1 MVRFNAICQ
10 LTDTQKTVQ
19 RVLALSVAYDWWNGA
34 RDRSVSTGGFD
45 MNFTGIACIPMLA
58 LIIGPAGLSACQL
71 SQDGIVQ
78 HENDLSAAGFTVRLA
93 NTAERQA
100 MLNRLPPNQF
110 VVRTNGGITHY
121 IYADPVACTCLY
133 IGSPQAY
140 DQYRSNQ
147 QLDYVGQQKM
157 AALLYDDAAWDWGA
171 WGPWG
176 SLGPIYGPGPGW

>member
-1 MVRFNAICQ
+1 
-10 LTDTQKTVQ
+10 
-19 RVLALSVAYDWWNGA
+19 
-34 RDRSVSTGGFD
+34 
-45 MNFTGIACIPMLA
+45 MNFTGIACISMLT
-58 LIIGPAGLSACQL
+58 LIIGLAGLSACQL
-71 SQDGIVQ
+71 SQNGIVQ
-78 HENDLSAAGFTVRLA
+78 HENDLSTAGFTVRLA

-147 QLDYVGQQKM
+147 QPDYVGQQKM

-176 SLGPIYGPGPGW
+176 PLGPVYGPGPGW